1 MNPIERTIEA
11 NNLRHHILEWNPDA
25 TGAASVVILH
35 GFLDLAWSFER
46 VAVPLAGHYHV
57 IAPDFR
63 GHGDSE
69 HVSRGGYYYFPDY
82 TADLARLLPK
92 LTQKKLYVVGHS
104 MGGIVASYFA
114 GAFPE
119 RVARLALLE
128 GIGPPASRAEDAPDR
143 LLAHIRTVDEV
154 RARPRTLLPS
164 IEAAR
169 QRLLRAHP
177 KLDPG
182 WAGILAERSTKP
194 APEGPPASRIWKF
207 DPLHKTR
214 SPFVFEVAQFA
225 AFVGRIQC
233 PVLMVDG
240 AQSNL
245 AFAHDP
251 ERQALYP
258 NHTVETMATGH
269 MMHLERPQELAA
281 LLLKFF
287 NDRELK

>member
-11 NNLRHHILEWNPDA
+11 NNLRHHVLEWNPDA
-25 TGAASVVILH
+25 TSEASVVILH

-46 VAVPLAGHYHV
+46 VAVKLAEHYHV

-63 GHGDSE
+63 GHGDSG
-69 HVSRGGYYYFPDY
+69 HVGHGGYYYFPDY
-82 TADLARLLPK
+82 MADLARLLPK
-92 LTQKKLYVVGHS
+92 LTQKKLYVAGHS
-104 MGGIVASYFA
+104 MGGVVASYFA

-119 RVARLALLE
+119 QVARLALLE
-128 GIGPPASRAEDAPDR
+128 GIGPPAARPQDAPDK

-154 RARPRTLLPS
+154 RARPLTPLPS

-177 KLDPG
+177 KLDPE

-194 APEGPPASRIWKF
+194 APDGPAESRIWKF

-214 SPFVFEVAQFA
+214 SPLVFEVAQFA
-225 AFVGRIQC
+225 AFIGRIQC

-240 AQSNL
+240 AQSEL
-245 AFAHDP
+245 TFAQDP
-251 ERQALYP
+251 ERKVLYP
-258 NHTVETMATGH
+258 NHVVETIATGH
-269 MMHLERPQELAA
+269 MMHLERPQELAV

-287 NDRELK
+287 NDKGT